1 MKIIKEGSL
10 ISEIENGYPI
20 LWPFSI
26 EINNGILTAKVNK
39 ELADKIEF
47 ISDMTETELS
57 STEVID
63 KLISLIENEVERNGY
78 EINYGKNR
86 IYKMTRREDVN
97 KSLILDSSEVLVSE
111 GEYESMIDV
120 DVDALEAGCLA
131 FATVLDGTIVSIAS
145 ENPYREDENVVNVGV
160 ETAEEHKKKGY
171 GASNV
176 AALTYYLLDTG
187 MTVEY
192 TVDNENEVS
201 MRLAEK
207 IGFTLDRFVL
217 NIFAHKQE

>member
-1 MKIIKEGSL
+1 MKIIKESSL
-10 ISEIENGYPI
+10 ASEINEGYGV
-20 LWPFSI
+20 LWPINI
-26 EINNGILTAKVNK
+26 ELKDGVISAKVC
-39 ELADKIEF
+39 EEIADKLDF
-47 ISDMTETELS
+47 LDGMTEAELTES
-57 STEVID
+57 ID
-63 KLISLIENEVERNGY
+63 GIISLVDTLCEQNGY

-97 KSLILDSSEVLVSE
+97 KSLILDSSEALLPE
-111 GEYESMIDV
+111 GEYDCMIDV

-145 ENPYREDENVVNVGV
+145 ENPYREDENTVNIGV
-160 ETAEEHKKKGY
+160 ETAEGYKKNGY

-176 AALTYYLLDTG
+176 AAITYYLLDTG

-192 TVDNENEVS
+192 TVDNENEMS

-207 IGFTLDRFVL
+207 VGFKLDRFVL
-217 NIFAHKQE
+217 NVFAHKQE

>member
-1 MKIIKEGSL
+1 MKIIKESSL
-10 ISEIENGYPI
+10 ISEIDRGYPI

-26 EINNGILTAKVNK
+26 EIKNGILAAKVSE

-47 ISDMTETELS
+47 ISDMTEAELS
-57 STEVID
+57 STDVID
-63 KLISLIENEVERNGY
+63 KLIALIENEVEKNGY

-97 KSLILDSSEVLVSE
+97 KSLILDSSEALLPD
-111 GEYESMIDV
+111 GEYDCLIDV

-145 ENPYREDENVVNVGV
+145 ENPYREDENVVNIGV
-160 ETAEEHKKKGY
+160 ETAEEYRGKGY

-201 MRLAEK
+201 MRLAER
-207 IGFTLDRFVL
+207 IGFKLDRFVL

>member
-1 MKIIKEGSL
+1 MKIIKESSL
-10 ISEIENGYPI
+10 ISEIESGYQI
-20 LWPFSI
+20 LWPFGI
-26 EINNGILTAKVNK
+26 EIKNGMLTAKVSE

-63 KLISLIENEVERNGY
+63 KLITLIENEVERNGY
-78 EINYGKNR
+78 EISYGKNR

-97 KSLILDSSEVLVSE
+97 KALILDSSEVLMPE

-145 ENPYREDENVVNVGV
+145 ENPYREDENVVNIGV
-160 ETAEEHKKKGY
+160 ETAEEYRKNGY
-171 GASNV
+171 GTSNV

-201 MRLAEK
+201 MRLCEK
-207 IGFTLDRFVL
+207 IGFALDRFVL
-217 NIFAHKQE
+217 NIFAHKQG

>member
-1 MKIIKEGSL
+1 MNTVIGNNL
-10 ISEIENGYPI
+10 LSEIENGYDI
-20 LWPFSI
+20 LWPISI
-26 EINNGILTAKVNK
+26 ELKDGALTATVS
-39 ELADKIEF
+39 EEFADKVDF
-47 ISDMTETELS
+47 LDGMTEQTLS
-57 STEVID
+57 SEETID
-63 KLISLIENEVERNGY
+63 RLISLIDEVCERNGY

-97 KSLILDSSEVLVSE
+97 KSLILDSSEVLMPE
-111 GEYESMIDV
+111 GEYESLIDV

-145 ENPYREDENVVNVGV
+145 ENPYREDENVVNIGV

-201 MRLAEK
+201 IRLAEK

>member
-1 MKIIKEGSL
+1 MKIIKENKL
-10 ISEIENGYPI
+10 VSEIAEDYGV
-20 LWPFSI
+20 LWPVSI
-26 EINNGILTAKVNK
+26 VLKDGALTAAVCEEISNK
-39 ELADKIEF
+39 IDFIDGMTENELA
-47 ISDMTETELS
+47 STET
-57 STEVID
+57 ID
-63 KLISLIENEVERNGY
+63 RLISLIEKTVEENGY
-78 EINYGKNR
+78 EISYGKNR

-97 KSLILDSSEVLVSE
+97 KTLILDSSEVLVPE
-111 GEYESMIDV
+111 GEYESLIDV

-145 ENPYREDENVVNVGV
+145 ENPYREDENVVNIGV
-160 ETAEEHKKKGY
+160 ETAEEHKKKGC

-207 IGFTLDRFVL
+207 VGFKLDRFVL